1 MSEDQS
7 PTRAAGYRTSR
18 LEAFSDGVFAI
29 AITLL
34 VLEISV
40 PLSSEDDLLRALG
53 EQWPSY
59 LGYVVSFSTIGAV
72 WLAHTV
78 ITEYLDHAD
87 AMILRLN
94 LLLLL
99 VVAFLPFPTTLLA
112 EYATE
117 ADAERIA
124 ATVYGIN
131 LLLTMVMVSILW
143 RYAVRKHLVRPDLA
157 DDDVRTLTTRLTPS
171 LGAYVVMI
179 AVGLLLPTVA
189 VAGYLVIALFILLP
203 VRLLRHRSS
212 LG

>member
-1 MSEDQS
+1 MDRDQS
-7 PTRAAGYRTSR
+7 PTRPTGYRTGR

-40 PLSSEDDLLRALG
+40 PLGSEDDLLGALG

-59 LGYVVSFSTIGAV
+59 LAYVVSFSTIGAV

-87 AMILRLN
+87 SRILRLN

-117 ADAERIA
+117 ADAERVA
-124 ATVYGIN
+124 ATLYGVN
-131 LLLTMVMVSILW
+131 LLLTMVMVSVLW
-143 RYAVRKHLVRPDLA
+143 RYAVRQGLVRPDLA

-171 LGAYVVMI
+171 LGAYVLMI
-179 AVGLLLPTVA
+179 LVGLLLPTVA
-189 VAGYLVIALFILLP
+189 VAGYLLIALFILLP
-203 VRLLRHRSS
+203 VGRLRHRSS
-212 LG
+212 PD

>member
-1 MSEDQS
+1 MGDDES
-7 PTRAAGYRTSR
+7 PTRAAGFRTAR

-40 PLSSEDDLLRALG
+40 PLSSEDDLLKALG

-87 AMILRLN
+87 AKILRLN

-99 VVAFLPFPTTLLA
+99 VVAFMPFPTKLLA
-112 EYATE
+112 GFADN
-117 ADAERIA
+117 ADAERVA

-131 LLLTMVMVSILW
+131 LLLTMVMVSLLW
-143 RYAVRKHLVRPDLA
+143 RYALREHLVRPDLA

-179 AVGLLLPTVA
+179 LVGLLLPTVA
-189 VAGYLVIALFILLP
+189 VAGYLVIALFLLLP
-203 VRLLRHRSS
+203 VSLLRHRSS
-212 LG
+212 PS